1 MKNNFP
7 RLIIA
12 ATQSGSGKTTITAG
26 LLAALKNRGLNV
38 QAYKVGPDYI
48 DTGWHELA
56 SGKISHNLDSWL
68 VGEDKLKEIFIET
81 ASRADISVIEGVMGL
96 YDGGRGGI
104 SSTAEISK
112 LLDAPVILV
121 IDAKSM
127 GTSAAAVALGFRE
140 FDKTINFAGVILNR
154 LGSDSHKKM
163 IVDALNK
170 LVIKC
175 FGAIK
180 RNDEF
185 ILPERHLGLIPT
197 TEITSPQSLVHSPLQ
212 KICAAVEEQIDIDA
226 LIALA
231 KNSSAFEVPDTQ
243 PLNPYTLKVAVAKDE
258 AFSFYYGESLRE
270 LERLGVEIEFFS
282 PLNDKTLPENI
293 CGLIIGGGFPEMFA
307 ARLEENKNLRAEI
320 FNAAE
325 NGLPIFAECGGFMY
339 LMKNLIDFDGKS
351 FEMCGV
357 LDGSATMTNKL
368 QTVGYVEAEILS
380 DCVIGKAGDKIRAH
394 EFHFSKEL
402 ETSGERIFKCK
413 RLRTGSEYF
422 AGIAKKNLVASYLHI
437 HFAGCPKAT
446 GNFVAACKKFF
457 GRKIL
462 SAAESTSG

>member
-1 MKNNFP
+1 MNKDFP

-12 ATQSGSGKTTITAG
+12 ATQSNSGKTTITTG
-26 LLAALKNRGLNV
+26 LLAALKNRGLDV
-38 QAYKVGPDYI
+38 QPYKVGPDYI
-48 DTGWHELA
+48 DTGWHTLA
-56 SGKISHNLDSWL
+56 CGKPSHNLDNWL
-68 VGEDKLKEIFIET
+68 VGKDKLKEIFVET
-81 ASRADISVIEGVMGL
+81 SKDADISIIEGVMGL

-127 GTSAAAVALGFRE
+127 GTSAAAAALGFRE

-170 LVIKC
+170 LGIKC

-231 KNSSAFEVPDTQ
+231 KNSSAFEIPDTQ

-258 AFSFYYGESLRE
+258 AFNFYYGESLRE

-307 ARLEENKNLRAEI
+307 ARLEQNKTIRAEI
-320 FNAAE
+320 FEAAQK
-325 NGLPIFAECGGFMY
+325 GLPIFAECGGFMY
-339 LMKNLIDFDGKS
+339 LMRELIDFDERR
-351 FEMCGV
+351 FEMCGAI
-357 LDGSATMTNKL
+357 DGVATMTNKL

-380 DCVIGKAGDKIRAH
+380 DCVLGKAGDKIRAH

-402 ETSGERIFKCK
+402 ETSDEKIFKCT
-413 RLRTGSEYF
+413 RLRTGKEYF
-422 AGIAKKNLVASYLHI
+422 AGVAKKNLVASYLHI
-437 HFAGCPKAT
+437 HFAGCPEVAK
-446 GNFVAACKKFF
+446 NFVDACKNFQTK
-457 GRKIL
+457 
-462 SAAESTSG
+462 